1 MINRRHAIGVAS
13 IGIASVG
20 LALAV
25 LPAAWLSAAHAEQ
38 AFERFLPF
46 LVELEG
52 WQGKK
57 PQGFAMQ
64 MSGSDMVTAS
74 REYERGPARLQAS
87 LMTGAA
93 AQGALAP
100 TRTAM
105 NIETSDGRMNTSAID
120 GLQVTRSFNI
130 KEQSGAILVAL
141 GTSALLSVTFK
152 GIGDDALTLAR
163 KFNWKA
169 LQAAIQQ

>member
-1 MINRRHAIGVAS
+1 MINRRRALRVA
-13 IGIASVG
+13 VHV
-20 LALAV
+20 ALAA
-25 LPAAWLSAAHAEQ
+25 LPAAWLLRASGAFADQ

-46 LVELEG
+46 LVDLDG

-57 PQGFAMQ
+57 PQGFAME
-64 MSGSDMVTAS
+64 MTGSNLITAS
-74 REYERGPARLQAS
+74 RDYERGPARLQAQV
-87 LMTGAA
+87 MTGAA

-105 NIETSDGRMNTSAID
+105 NIETSDGRMNTSTID
-120 GLQVTRSFNI
+120 GVQVTRSFNI

-141 GTSALLSVTFK
+141 GTSALLSVTFR
-152 GIGDDALTLAR
+152 GIGDDDALALAK

-169 LQAAIQQ
+169 LQAAIAQK